1 MTSKEFT
8 QRLKS
13 ILPEG
18 DTEIALW
25 VAWAKDMEEIASD
38 NYERPKGSY
47 KTQEVFLQEMCGSF
61 EQIRETHGREVAG
74 KVISMAQIHF
84 CLFPWELKQAAVHLA
99 GGCDHHEIQRLSE
112 EGLLEDCSGPEEE
125 PNLALQ

>member
-1 MTSKEFT
+1 MCSEEFI

-13 ILPEG
+13 ILLEG
-18 DTEIALW
+18 DSEINLW
-25 VAWAKDMEEIASD
+25 VDWAKDMEEIASD

-47 KTQEVFLQEMCGSF
+47 KTQEVFLQEMCDSF
-61 EQIRETHGREVAG
+61 EQIRETHGQEVAG
-74 KVISMAQIHF
+74 RVISMAQIHF

-99 GGCDHHEIQRLSE
+99 GGCDLHAIQRLSE
-112 EGLLEDCSGPEEE
+112 EGLLDQFPVPDEE